1 MTDTN
6 CDCSSYSIGL
16 NFNSKDDSRIAKRRS
31 VKQVWNGFELQWN
44 ISIIVFAK
52 LPKNIFLHKHFAK
65 KCCLLV
71 LKSYILCVCAFFF
84 TYFGAFVVGNEISWE
99 YNLGLLNVGIKLY
112 FNFQF
117 PKHFVIC
124 GSEYSYFLLWT
135 YHRTASFYSLIS
147 SFFRLVL

>member
-1 MTDTN
+1 MIVELPREGVLNNYLTFSIYSGISLLLYLQNYQKTFSYTN
-6 CDCSSYSIGL
+6 I
-16 NFNSKDDSRIAKRRS
+16 
-31 VKQVWNGFELQWN
+31 LQ
-44 ISIIVFAK
+44 
-52 LPKNIFLHKHFAK
+52 K